1 MVRVLVIEDDVY
13 MRELI
18 CHVLEDTPYRVVE
31 AANAE
36 QGLLFQASEPANVV
50 ITDMGLP
57 DGDGLDVIWAI
68 RCQYP
73 NTEIMA
79 ISGGGLVAEEEL
91 FPKARAMGV
100 RYTLQKPFRFE
111 DMLEGLATLTKS

>member
-1 MVRVLVIEDDVY
+1 MIRVLVIEDDVF

-18 CHVLEDTPYRVVE
+18 CYVLEDLPYRVVE
-31 AANAE
+31 AASGE
-36 QGLLFQASEPANVV
+36 QGLLFQASHPAHVV

-57 DGDGLDVIWAI
+57 DCDGLDVIWSI
-68 RCQYP
+68 RSKYP

-79 ISGGGLVAEEEL
+79 ISGGGIVAEEEL

-100 RYTLQKPFRFE
+100 RYTLKKPFRLE
-111 DMLEGLATLTKS
+111 EMLEGLATLTKS